1 MSSLARATAF
11 AATAAL
17 TFGAA
22 APAMA
27 TQGDTTTID
36 LVAVTDFHGHIQPYT
51 DRRNPDNNE
60 GGAIGLACAV
70 KAARDANPSTLFVSA
85 GDNVGGSAYISSI
98 LQDQPTIDVLNAIGL
113 DVSAA
118 GNHEFDRGIADY
130 TDRILPALNAP
141 MLAANIGG
149 NTALSA
155 EGDGKGSVVKD
166 VNGVRVGFVG
176 VVTDELPTLVSPQ
189 SIAGLTINNATETA
203 NKRAAELKDGD
214 PSNGE
219 ADVVVVL
226 AHEDAEAYGRQF
238 SQDVDAVIGGHTHVP
253 YAQVVT
259 GKDGNTIAVS
269 QPDNYGTLV
278 GKVSLTITEQANGTK
293 KVTAQTAANESTVNH
308 PGCDDAYG
316 VAAIVSKAEQDSKVA
331 GDRVVAQLGSD
342 FLRGSMQSEGT
353 LQAPGSNRGT
363 ESTASNLIADSF
375 AWWVKNK
382 LPIEGEHFVGLM
394 NAGGVRADYPAGGL
408 TYGNAYTV
416 QPFGNELGYTVISGA
431 QFKQA
436 LAQQWQPGTSRNV
449 LTLGVSANVQVVV
462 NQAVANISEAYRSDS
477 AEPAPSNEGLIRE
490 VLVDGKPLADDA
502 RVVVAT
508 NTFILGGGDAYSA
521 LKSDYTSTGTID
533 LEATSEYLASFT
545 EAVSADYAKRQIGV
559 SLTGDPSDTVGS
571 AAFTGLSFSNASE
584 QGSGKA
590 AQSVRAVVTM
600 ADGSSKV
607 IAEQAVDKTVV
618 TGGLPETGRT
628 TVNFTIPAGTEA
640 HDCTIDG
647 ITSTCTTVSFEV
659 VAADGSTRVLPV
671 TAEHRAFVDTTPG
684 PNEPTPGPKDPS
696 TPDQPNKPEQPDNGG
711 NGDNSGKGDGNGSDT
726 NSDKSGSA
734 DQTKG
739 SQDSGKASAQ
749 KAAKATKAAKGSLA
763 RTGATI
769 LAALGA
775 AVLVVGGLGAF
786 ILSRRGKE
794 LTSEE

>member
-27 TQGDTTTID
+27 AQGDTTTID

-60 GGAIGLACAV
+60 GGAVGLACAV
-70 KAARDANPSTLFVSA
+70 KAARDANPSALFVSA

-141 MLAANIGG
+141 MLAANVGG
-149 NTALSA
+149 NAALSA
-155 EGDGKGSVVKD
+155 EGDGQGSFIKE

-189 SIAGLTINNATETA
+189 SIAGLSINDATETA
-203 NKRAAELKDGD
+203 NKRAAELKDGN

-226 AHEDAEAYGRQF
+226 AHEDAEAYGAKF
-238 SQDVDAVIGGHTHVP
+238 SKNVDAVIGGHTHVP

-259 GKDGNTIAVS
+259 GKDGNKIAVS

-278 GKVSLTITEQANGTK
+278 GKVSLTVTEQADGTK
-293 KVTAQTAANESTVNH
+293 KVTAQTATNESTVNH

-316 VAAIVSKAEQDSKVA
+316 VASIVSQAEQDSKVA

-416 QPFGNELGYTVISGA
+416 QPFGNELGYTIISGA

-462 NQAVANISEAYRSDS
+462 NQAVADISEAYRADS
-477 AEPAPSNEGLIRE
+477 GEPAPSNEGLIRE

-508 NTFILGGGDAYSA
+508 NTFILGGGDGYSA

-545 EAVSADYAKRQIGV
+545 EPVSADYAKRQIGV
-559 SLTGDPSDTVGS
+559 SLTGDPSDTVGTAS
-571 AAFTGLSFSNASE
+571 FTGLSFSNASE
-584 QGSGKA
+584 QTSGQA

-600 ADGSSKV
+600 PDGSSKV
-607 IAEQAVDKTVV
+607 IAEQAVDQTVA
-618 TGGLPETGRT
+618 TGGLPETGRA
-628 TVNFTIPAGTEA
+628 TVDFTVPAGTEA

-647 ITSTCTTVSFEV
+647 IATKCTTVRFEV
-659 VAADGSTRVLPV
+659 VAADGSTRALPV
-671 TAEHRAFVDTTPG
+671 TAEHRAMVDPAPG
-684 PNEPTPGPKDPS
+684 PNNPTPDPSEPTPGDPS
-696 TPDQPNKPEQPDNGG
+696 DPTDPSAPDQPNKPD
-711 NGDNSGKGDGNGSDT
+711 NGDNGSGKGSGKDT
-726 NSDKSGSA
+726 NKSGSA
-734 DQTKG
+734 DQGK
-739 SQDSGKASAQ
+739 QDSGKISAQ
-749 KAAKATKAAKGSLA
+749 KASKSAKAALA
-763 RTGATI
+763 RTGASI
-769 LAALGA
+769 LAGLGA